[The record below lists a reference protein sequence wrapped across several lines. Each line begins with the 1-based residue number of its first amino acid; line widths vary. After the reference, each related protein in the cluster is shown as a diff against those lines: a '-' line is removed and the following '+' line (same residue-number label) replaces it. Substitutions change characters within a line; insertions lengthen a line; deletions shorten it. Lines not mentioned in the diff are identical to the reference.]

1 VRVKAFDRFELF
13 FKFIFVGLINTLFYY
28 ILYSLFILISNNYIL
43 AVILAN
49 LIGILFSFKTFGK
62 YVFKNEDKKL
72 LIRFLVVYG
81 WNTVFNI
88 VLIKLSIAFISNNL
102 YISGIL
108 PMIIVAINSFLLNKY
123 FVFYSLLFI
132 IARD

>member
-1 VRVKAFDRFELF
+1 MEFDEDKVRVKAFNRFELF
-13 FKFIFVGLINTLFYY
+13 FKFIFVGIINTGFYY

-62 YVFKNEDKKL
+62 YVFKNEDKRL
-72 LIRFLVVYG
+72 LIRFLIVYG

-88 VLIKLSIAFISNNL
+88 VLIDILNLFIKNNL
-102 YISGIL
+102 YLSGFFAT
-108 PMIIVAINSFLLNKY
+108 IIVAINSFFLNRY
-123 FVFYSLLFI
+123 FVFKK
-132 IARD
+132 